1 MSSRMVLGTP
11 GTTQMFVERM
21 AKYECHQNGRHS
33 AEFLFIN
40 LFFCELDTRL
50 AKAGVETS
58 RNAEPDTNRPL
69 QKKMYG
75 FLCLRGIWWT
85 SVEVGAFLNDFFVND
100 GKKK

>member
-21 AKYECHQNGRHS
+21 AKYERHQNGRHS

-50 AKAGVETS
+50 AKAHVEMS
-58 RNAEPDTNRPL
+58 RNAEPDTNRLL
-69 QKKMYG
+69 QKKCMASYVSEVYG
-75 FLCLRGIWWT
+75 GLLLKLVHF
-85 SVEVGAFLNDFFVND
+85 
-100 GKKK
+100 